1 MPPDL
6 RQLFR
11 YSGKATLILCAVAC
25 AVSLFIVQGRQWI
38 FCAFAIFYG
47 ALCAMLSLYMI
58 ALSTRNLS
66 GADAGKKSKGYGSYM
81 LRYLMYA
88 VLLFAGAFAGL
99 PVLGLMAGIA
109 IQKATLVLYARRGGK
124 ETE

>member
-1 MPPDL
+1 
-6 RQLFR
+6 
-11 YSGKATLILCAVAC
+11 
-25 AVSLFIVQGRQWI
+25 
-38 FCAFAIFYG
+38 
-47 ALCAMLSLYMI
+47 MLSLYMI